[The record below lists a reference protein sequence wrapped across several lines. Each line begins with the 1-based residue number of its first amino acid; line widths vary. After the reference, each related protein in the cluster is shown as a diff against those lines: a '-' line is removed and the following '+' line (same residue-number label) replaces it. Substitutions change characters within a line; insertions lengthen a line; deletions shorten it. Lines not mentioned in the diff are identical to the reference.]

1 MDHEDKV
8 DFNAKPCQKVDGKI
22 HNTPNENGIKQPYK
36 PASQT
41 KL

>member
-1 MDHEDKV
+1 V
-8 DFNAKPCQKVDGKI
+8 AFNVEPCQKVDGI
-22 HNTPNENGIKQPYK
+22 IQNTPIENGIKQPYK